1 MLPPE
6 CKATIYAKLEMQN
19 PGGSIKDR
27 IAINIIE
34 EAERAGKLRKGMT
47 LVEATSGN
55 TGIGVAMVAAA
66 KGYASIICM
75 PQVPSM
81 LERYMIVRM
90 FGAEVHLTAA
100 GLGAKGTLDYYSTL
114 CRSDPDKYFGTNQFH
129 NLDNPTAHFKTTGPE
144 VWAQTMGEVD
154 IFVHGL
160 GTGGCLSGTGKY
172 LKDQKPS
179 VQVKPTEAFDC
190 LWIASG
196 LGLWMASGLPLG
208 CPHFIHRWSPSSR
221 LRRVCTWEHRP
232 GRTRLWASARV
243 SSPVSSRCPRGGRS
257 PSRCRLRASSTN
269 GPTRPRTRPSSVQRW
284 LARSRG

>member
-144 VWAQTMGEVD
+144 VWAQTRGEVD

-160 GTGGCLSGTGKY
+160 GTGGCLSGTGKF
-172 LKDQKPS
+172 LKAQKPS
-179 VQVKPTEAFDC
+179 VQVKPTEALDC

-196 LGLWMASGLPLG
+196 LPLDCLWIASENGLFLLQTS
-208 CPHFIHRWSPSSR
+208 F
-221 LRRVCTWEHRP
+221 T
-232 GRTRLWASARV
+232 
-243 SSPVSSRCPRGGRS
+243 GGR
-257 PSRCRLRASSTN
+257 RRA
-269 GPTRPRTRPSSVQRW
+269 V
-284 LARSRG
+284 